1 MAGAEAG
8 PVTRDERAKAKTV
21 TYGIIYGLTA
31 AGLANGSA
39 GLGISVESAR
49 TLIDSFLAHFP
60 GVCAD
65 DRAASHGDDSKLE

>member
-1 MAGAEAG
+1 MNVTGAEAG
-8 PVTRDERAKAKTV
+8 PVTRDERAKTV

-49 TLIDSFLAHFP
+49 TLIDSFLRHFP
-60 GVCAD
+60 GVRAN
-65 DRAASHGDDSKLE
+65 DRAASHRDHSEME